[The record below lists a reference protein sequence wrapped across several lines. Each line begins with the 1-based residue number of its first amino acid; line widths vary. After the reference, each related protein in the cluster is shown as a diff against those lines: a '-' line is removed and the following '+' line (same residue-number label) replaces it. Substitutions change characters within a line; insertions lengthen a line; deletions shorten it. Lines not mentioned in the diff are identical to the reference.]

1 MQFFGKMISSI
12 ALKGFIRYNCYMNNP
27 LEEIK
32 KMFGSIGSNKEKS
45 VLGIDV
51 GSSAIKIVQMREVGG
66 KTILETYGSISL
78 GLYKEE
84 DGSAGQV
91 INLKRDKLVLA
102 LEELIKE
109 ANVTTKRVAMS
120 IPAASTLVFTIVFP
134 ASVKESDLK
143 TVVPIEARRYIP
155 IDISEVSLD
164 WWVLPKQSFVTPE
177 NNREKEE
184 PKERV
189 VLVVA
194 VRNDTVDTF
203 KQVLLDANL
212 KNDFYEVEAFSLVRA
227 SVEHDLSSILVA
239 DIGASRTKLVFLEG
253 GVIRDVHV
261 INRGS
266 EDITQGLVSSFD
278 ISFEEAEDIK
288 KRSGLNVSDE
298 LKRNNMQ
305 QSIDMIVSEMK
316 NVVYQYEQKNG
327 SNIEKMVLSGG
338 GSRMNGLLS
347 YLIEKLPFDISFS
360 DPFSQTE
367 SPEFLHEALAEAGPE
382 FAVAV
387 GLCLRDLK
395 K

>member
-1 MQFFGKMISSI
+1 
-12 ALKGFIRYNCYMNNP
+12 MNNP

-288 KRSGLNVSDE
+288 TRSGLNVSDE